1 MIPKPLHLTL
11 NYFNILEQ
19 YQLLKKG
26 LVMIVEAVQR
36 VEEIMEVTPGVEKGL
51 DEPADLPP
59 SGRMLLGGRPPI
71 RDHWVPY

>member
-1 MIPKPLHLTL
+1 MTL